1 MNLGNNRIQ
10 PNGLID
16 GVHREIIVSQH
27 ERTDELNQR
36 IGSRQFSDTPL
47 EPNFSPRPLSTKYN
61 LPMIV
66 APTVPIYRTQ
76 CCA

>member
-47 EPNFSPRPLSTKYN
+47 EPNFSPRPLLNT
-61 LPMIV
+61 IC
-66 APTVPIYRTQ
+66 Q
-76 CCA
+76 